1 MPCNVSRKV
10 FHGDSPGPRQP
21 RNPPTRLTGVVRH
34 FAESVPRCSTTPPA
48 ASESPHEAHR
58 GRATFREKC
67 STMFHHAA
75 GSLGIPHEAHRAR
88 ATFREK
94 RSTMFH
100 HAAGSLG
107 IPHEAHRARA
117 TFREKRSTMFHH
129 AAEIGR
135 AHV

>member
-10 FHGDSPGPRQP
+10 FHGVSPRRRQP

-75 GSLGIPHEAHRAR
+75 GSLGIPHEAHRTR

-100 HAAGSLG
+100 HASGSLG
-107 IPHEAHRARA
+107 IPHKAHHDRR
-117 TFREKRSTMFHH
+117 TSTRENRSKY
-129 AAEIGR
+129 A
-135 AHV
+135 